1 MGEEEKVRKLAELKA
16 YVQRRTHE
24 LEEELLKLR
33 SLGDLV
39 DVALAEKSFRRVQVP
54 KSQPSTV
61 PTGPAAQPSPPQP
74 AASPASTQS
83 LSIRAASGVD
93 LADLQIDRN
102 EIRVIPK
109 ANMTLDPNSP
119 PLRAFLIGR
128 VLEPM
133 RSKDASAVQAGQI
146 TEDKAVSY
154 RVEQDG
160 NVLRQIIITNYGDE
174 KRLQELRSAIS
185 WTLRRMHEKM
195 TGAQ

>member
-1 MGEEEKVRKLAELKA
+1 MGEEDKVRKLAELKA

-24 LEEELLKLR
+24 LEEELLKLK
-33 SLGDLV
+33 SLGELV

-54 KSQPSTV
+54 KSQPPATPAG
-61 PTGPAAQPSPPQP
+61 PTAQPSPPQP
-74 AASPASTQS
+74 VASAASTLS
-83 LSIRAASGVD
+83 LSVRAASGVD

-109 ANMTLDPNSP
+109 PNMKFDPNSP

-133 RSKDASAVQAGQI
+133 RSKDASAAQTGQI

-154 RVEQDG
+154 RLEQDE

-195 TGAQ
+195 SGAQ